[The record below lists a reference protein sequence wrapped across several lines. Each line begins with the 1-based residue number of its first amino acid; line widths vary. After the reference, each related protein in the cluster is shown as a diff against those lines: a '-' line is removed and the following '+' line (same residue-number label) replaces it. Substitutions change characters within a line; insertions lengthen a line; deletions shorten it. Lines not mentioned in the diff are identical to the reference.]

1 MAPPH
6 EDRPGSDKTTSKL
19 EPTWSTC
26 LRRTQPKGVDPAKDV
41 AALASACEAVTKMKL
56 VGKTIVGKQK
66 DTEAPQS
73 YPLKAEAKRCYR
85 VYAQAESAIEDLDV
99 AIEDSAGVIAGQD
112 STDGST
118 AIVLEDGAICFK
130 DDDGASIVV
139 SVGRGGGTYALQ
151 VWGDSPSFRAR

>member
-1 MAPPH
+1 MTPPR
-6 EDRPGSDKTTSKL
+6 EDRPSSDKTTSKV

-26 LRRTQPKGVDPAKDV
+26 ARGTRPKGVDPAKDV
-41 AALASACEAVTKMKL
+41 AALASACKAITKMKL
-56 VGKTIVGKQK
+56 VGKTLIGKQK

-99 AIEDSAGVIAGQD
+99 AIKDSAGMIAGQD

-118 AIVLEDGAICFK
+118 AIVLDDGAVCFK
-130 DDDGASIVV
+130 DHDAASIVV

-151 VWGDSPSFRAR
+151 VWADEPSFRAP